1 MVHGRT
7 FDVLL
12 LLRAIIPQTVVLSLL
27 TRVSPG
33 FPLCYGWLMKMKIQE
48 TWTVSPIGS
57 FSQNQWIR
65 LLERMCES
73 ATKTDFSNKHL
84 LRVTQ
89 WWVPKPR
96 ALAPDSEYVLWSW
109 LAQTSK
115 TQGHHHLI
123 SLVCKFLFIFRRGV
137 AFWIILSRKKHLPQV
152 LEAGTSLAMQPSQE
166 GEVRMSGEVLLE
178 WIWAEDISA
187 IWVFRMVPSVFL
199 KFCLI
204 FRALESQQSYSSC
217 SGADV
222 ERERQKGL
230 LTLQLNNQ
238 RAAVVF
244 FR

>member
-1 MVHGRT
+1 MAGWWRWKYRKPE
-7 FDVLL
+7 LCL
-12 LLRAIIPQTVVLSLL
+12 PLE
-27 TRVSPG
+27 VSA
-33 FPLCYGWLMKMKIQE
+33 KISE
-48 TWTVSPIGS
+48 
-57 FSQNQWIR
+57 IR

-217 SGADV
+217 SGEGRRKRETERITNTSV
-222 ERERQKGL
+222 E
-230 LTLQLNNQ
+230 
-238 RAAVVF
+238 
-244 FR
+244 